1 MAGLTYSE
9 YVTQLAELAVVPA
22 SDPDFQTILP
32 QAIQH
37 AELRI
42 DRDLDFLSTVTSNV
56 NLDVQVS
63 SASLSPIIVYPQ
75 GTFVTVQN
83 VNVILPAGQ
92 TDPNLAGNTRQPLL
106 PVTKEYLQYTWNS
119 ATNANVPTY
128 FGMIDDHTLLLGP
141 YPDRTYYF
149 EIVGTIRPAPLSA
162 TNPTTFISQY
172 LPDLFLMAS
181 MVYVSGYQ
189 RNFSGATANDP
200 QMPVNYEMQ
209 YQTLLKSA
217 VVEEARKKFQSS
229 AWASQSPTPLASPM
243 R

>member
-1 MAGLTYSE
+1 MAGLTYST

-22 SDPDFQTILP
+22 TDPDFVTVLP
-32 QAIQH
+32 QAISY
-37 AELRI
+37 AELRMY
-42 DRDLDFLSTVTSNV
+42 RDLDFLSTVTTNITQGVS
-56 NLDVQVS
+56 VS
-63 SASLSPIIVYPQ
+63 SVASNPIISFNQ
-75 GTFVTVQN
+75 GAFVTVQN
-83 VNVILPAGQ
+83 INAILPAGQ
-92 TDPNLAGNTRQPLL
+92 TDPNIAGNSRQPLL
-106 PVTKEYLQYTWNS
+106 PVTKEFLQYAWTS
-119 ATNANVPTY
+119 NANASVPQY
-128 FGMIDDHTLLLGP
+128 FAMIDDHTMQLGP
-141 YPDRTYYF
+141 FPDTKYYF
-149 EIVGTIRPAPLSA
+149 EIIGTYRPATLSA
-162 TNPTTFISQY
+162 SNPTTFISQY

-189 RNFSGATANDP
+189 RNFSGTTANDP